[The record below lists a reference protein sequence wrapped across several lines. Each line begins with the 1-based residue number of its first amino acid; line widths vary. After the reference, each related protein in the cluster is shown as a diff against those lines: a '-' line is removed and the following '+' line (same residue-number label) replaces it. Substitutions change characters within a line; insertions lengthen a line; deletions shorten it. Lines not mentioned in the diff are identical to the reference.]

1 VHIQRPWVLS
11 PAWGWWE
18 MDKLNVVVHVYNPS
32 TERHKY
38 EDHKFKVSLGY
49 IVRTYLKNQKGRK
62 KKKEH

>member
-1 VHIQRPWVLS
+1 
-11 PAWGWWE
+11 

-49 IVRTYLKNQKGRK
+49 IVRTYLKKPKGEEK
-62 KKKEH
+62 KKRTLRDKPIKLGACL